1 MKKINILLA
10 DDVDG
15 WLNFHKKNL
24 AEIFENYEFNLYS
37 FPSAHSAYDFA
48 FQFDEKIDIVI
59 TDMEMESVEEGYAGE
74 WLIDKLK
81 SLSAT
86 RFSKYFIISSAP
98 MISLIKDRTGANGC
112 LRKASY
118 NSNPSLL
125 KYMLEESLGEI

>member
-10 DDVDG
+10 DDVEG

-24 AEIFENYEFNLYS
+24 TEIFSKFELELYE

-48 FQFDEKIDIVI
+48 FHFDEKIDIVI
-59 TDMEMESVEEGYAGE
+59 TDMEMETVDDGYAGE
-74 WLIDKLK
+74 WLIERLK
-81 SLSAT
+81 MTAST
-86 RFSKYFIISSAP
+86 KFSKYFIISSAP
-98 MISLIKDRTGANGC
+98 MISLIKDRTGADGY